1 LHFGTRSDDR
11 IAVSDLIPWPFS
23 IPATVLGMDAG
34 PHSLIALFERYLHA
48 QPRREHH
55 RLVPRGDP
63 PGQPFL
69 EAAGKTLEEATRGD
83 LEAFLA
89 DLLTRRAA
97 STALIDGGPPHR

>member
-89 DLLTRRAA
+89 DLLTLASADPAQRAF
-97 STALIDGGPPHR
+97 LII